1 MTISKDE
8 SSLPASSE
16 HAESKG
22 ESSLEDEFQDC
33 AAAWKRATGH
43 LSVEGEGQ
51 QEIQGGKDK
60 GIQGREYIR
69 GDGWRFFHG
78 GLGRRVFV
86 LRPR

>member
-1 MTISKDE
+1 MTISKDK

-16 HAESKG
+16 HAESKR
-22 ESSLEDEFQDC
+22 ESSLEDELQDC

-51 QEIQGGKDK
+51 QKYRVVRIKESKGANISGGWV
-60 GIQGREYIR
+60 EA
-69 GDGWRFFHG
+69 FHG